1 VNLTK
6 NKLIK
11 ANQPSKPNKWRL
23 RIFLRSFKYLP
34 LLLLILTLTTCSRKK
49 PKTLEAKVTSKI
61 HELNGSDKDPETFAA
76 PEDEPPYLYPPKL
89 KLNKI
94 SRDTVYLTV
103 INDWTLTQSMG
114 TTGAEDYI
122 VKSGVKLL
130 EIDGINYADFNFSM
144 GDHAYP
150 GTFSKAGYQAHPE

>member
-1 VNLTK
+1 MFHK
-6 NKLIK
+6 M
-11 ANQPSKPNKWRL
+11 ARYSCFA
-23 RIFLRSFKYLP
+23 FLA
-34 LLLLILTLTTCSRKK
+34 LTLTCARKT
-49 PKTLEAKVTSKI
+49 PKTLEAKVLDKV

-94 SRDTVYLTV
+94 SRDTVYITV

-122 VKSGVKLL
+122 VRTGVALL
-130 EIDGINYADFNFSM
+130 EIDGINFVDYDFAV

-150 GTFSKAGYQAHPE
+150 GTFSKAGYEGREE

>member
-1 VNLTK
+1 MF
-6 NKLIK
+6 
-11 ANQPSKPNKWRL
+11 R
-23 RIFLRSFKYLP
+23 YLF
-34 LLLLILTLTTCSRKK
+34 LLLIILTLDCTRKT
-49 PKTLEAKVTSKI
+49 PKTLEAKVIDKI

-89 KLNKI
+89 KLVKI
-94 SRDTVYLTV
+94 SRDTVYLKV

-122 VKSGVKLL
+122 VKSGVSLL
-130 EIDGINYADFNFSM
+130 EIDGINYVDYNFHV

-150 GTFSKAGYQAHPE
+150 GTFSKAGYEGREE

>member
-1 VNLTK
+1 LLK
-6 NKLIK
+6 Y
-11 ANQPSKPNKWRL
+11 S
-23 RIFLRSFKYLP
+23 FLS
-34 LLLLILTLTTCSRKK
+34 LLILTLSCTRKS
-49 PKTLEAKVTSKI
+49 PKTLEAKVIDKI

-89 KLNKI
+89 KLVKI

-122 VKSGVKLL
+122 VKSGVSLL
-130 EIDGINYADFNFSM
+130 EIDGINYVDFSFDT

>member
-1 VNLTK
+1 MFCR
-6 NKLIK
+6 
-11 ANQPSKPNKWRL
+11 P
-23 RIFLRSFKYLP
+23 FKYSYLF
-34 LLLLILTLTTCSRKK
+34 LLILALTCTKK
-49 PKTLEAKVTSKI
+49 APKTLEAKVIDKI

-89 KLNKI
+89 KLVKI
-94 SRDTVYLTV
+94 SADTVYLTV

-122 VKSGVKLL
+122 VESGVALL
-130 EIDGINYADFNFSM
+130 KIDGINYVDYDFAM

-150 GTFSKAGYQAHPE
+150 GTFSKAGYQAREE

>member
-1 VNLTK
+1 MFHK
-6 NKLIK
+6 IIK
-11 ANQPSKPNKWRL
+11 SSC
-23 RIFLRSFKYLP
+23 FLFLV
-34 LLLLILTLTTCSRKK
+34 LTLTCTRKT
-49 PKTLEAKVTSKI
+49 PKTLEAKVLDKI

-89 KLNKI
+89 KLVKI
-94 SRDTVYLTV
+94 SADTVYLTV

-122 VKSGVKLL
+122 VKSGVSLL
-130 EIDGINYADFNFSM
+130 EIDGINFVDYDFAV

-150 GTFSKAGYQAHPE
+150 GTFSKAGYQAREE

>member
-1 VNLTK
+1 MFHRPFN
-6 NKLIK
+6 
-11 ANQPSKPNKWRL
+11 
-23 RIFLRSFKYLP
+23 YLF
-34 LLLLILTLTTCSRKK
+34 LLLLILTLSCTRKS
-49 PKTLEAKVTSKI
+49 PKTLEAKVIDRI

-76 PEDEPPYLYPPKL
+76 PEGEPPYLYPPKL
-89 KLNKI
+89 KLVKI

-122 VKSGVKLL
+122 VNSGVKLL
-130 EIDGINYADFNFSM
+130 EIDGINYVDFSFTM

-150 GTFSKAGYQAHPE
+150 GTFSKAGYTPREE